1 LRGKNAVY
9 RIMLASKIHGAVVT
23 EANLYYEGSLSLDR
37 ELLKAA
43 DLVPYQQVQVYNL
56 DTGARFETY
65 LLPAPAG
72 SGTVC
77 LNGAA
82 ARLGQVGDR
91 LIIAAYRL
99 VEESQVG
106 IFLTTIVH
114 VDQENR
120 IRASDSLPTKP
131 SKPRS
136 RPRQS

>member
-1 LRGKNAVY
+1 
-9 RIMLASKIHGAVVT
+9 MLASKIHGAVVT